1 MLASLEAHA
10 QQLVE
15 FVRVHEAWAAPIVFA
30 LAFGESLAFISLL
43 IPAWAALVGIGVL
56 ISSGNLNFWPI
67 WVAGSLGAALGDW
80 LSFWIGVKLGRPVAH
95 IWPLSRHPQLL
106 PKGET
111 FVKRWGPVAI
121 FIGRFFGPLRASVP
135 LVAGIFRMPF
145 WEFQIANFTSAF
157 VWAGVLLTVG
167 DVGAKL
173 IRWVWG

>member
-10 QQLVE
+10 HQLVE

-67 WVAGSLGAALGDW
+67 WVAGSVGAALGDW
-80 LSFWIGVKLGRPVAH
+80 LSFWIGIKLGPPVAH

-106 PKGET
+106 PKGEI
-111 FVKRWGPVAI
+111 FVKRWGPLAI

-173 IRWVWG
+173 IKWVWG